1 MNFTWMSLS
10 LSSVRLTIRLSQLL
24 GSIALGREM
33 EMADDPNLQYMFPC
47 CFPDGRMV
55 PELLTPQEAIEFLRL
70 DVEGPDHPE
79 MTLDYFR
86 REGLLRATRVGKR
99 IRYSKTELLQLID
112 RLTQRTDDNI
122 S

>member
-1 MNFTWMSLS
+1 MTSEDN
-10 LSSVRLTIRLSQLL
+10 
-24 GSIALGREM
+24 
-33 EMADDPNLQYMFPC
+33 QYLHGTVFMPSGK
-47 CFPDGRMV
+47 PV

-70 DVEGPDHPE
+70 DVEGPEHPE

-99 IRYSKTELLQLID
+99 IRYLKSELIQLLD
-112 RLTQRTDDNI
+112 RLTDRTDDNI